1 MNLVKIY
8 GTSMVNLLKA
18 LASPD
23 KVCKEIAMCFGDEEQ
38 SGFVSMEEI
47 NTTERTKRQVGGN
60 QCTFGPAFWCASKAN
75 ADKCGSSKF
84 CEEKHWSNG
93 VPPA

>member
-18 LASPD
+18 LASPG
-23 KVCKEIAMCFGDEEQ
+23 KVCKEIAMCFGDEEE

-47 NTTERTKRQVGGN
+47 NTTERIKRQVGKN
-60 QCTFGPAFWCASKAN
+60 ECTYGPSHWCASKAN
-75 ADKCGSSKF
+75 AENCGVCIF
-84 CEEKHWSNG
+84 CTNFDFI
-93 VPPA
+93 